1 MEAWISSLVS
11 TSLWLNSSFNSSSFK
26 SLLLRLYGSVSS
38 FLRRTKSFHT
48 TAMISLSLFVIPFIS
63 TSEWNCLAFEWCYL
77 CWCEITTCFSIRQ
90 NHKAHLVISYQLR
103 QPADEK
109 YNANSIYQKNTSI
122 CKKIGKRGDRATLIQ
137 WVIASRRSNAKFS
150 LHPNVS
156 RHWFPTTT
164 KFRCYGI
171 CDSSIFFSEWNI
183 SKGLA
188 IITGSHIPTLE
199 VGMSRM
205 AGPAFPEA
213 QTLANLKVIITL
225 SFSDNDLEREIW
237 TYELWRHHQLNSLPG
252 CFLRHL
258 LRRFPWLL
266 SRLQP

>member
-156 RHWFPTTT
+156 RHLFPTTQN
-164 KFRCYGI
+164 FV
-171 CDSSIFFSEWNI
+171 
-183 SKGLA
+183 A
-188 IITGSHIPTLE
+188 
-199 VGMSRM
+199 
-205 AGPAFPEA
+205 PEFVTA
-213 QTLANLKVIITL
+213 VSFLANGISRKAWQLLLGHT
-225 SFSDNDLEREIW
+225 SPDLR
-237 TYELWRHHQLNSLPG
+237 
-252 CFLRHL
+252 
-258 LRRFPWLL
+258 
-266 SRLQP
+266 